1 MGLKS
6 SYNGKSPM
14 TLLLSHLS
22 AGPGVFVHQYLP
34 LPHHGQGPLLVH
46 ISWSTDSAV
55 AHWSLLVVRS
65 FCSLRSDFTDDFM
78 DMLLH
83 TQKCIDIYMKQS
95 NRTSRFVVSIL
106 MSFHMLLPN
115 SGSWSL
121 ALQVWSLALQVWSL
135 ALQVWS
141 LALQVWSLALQVWSL
156 ALQVWSLALQVWS
169 VALQVWS
176 LALQVVSGLTSVVIG
191 LTSVSS
197 FLVK

>member
-1 MGLKS
+1 M
-6 SYNGKSPM
+6 
-14 TLLLSHLS
+14 
-22 AGPGVFVHQYLP
+22 
-34 LPHHGQGPLLVH
+34 
-46 ISWSTDSAV
+46 
-55 AHWSLLVVRS
+55 VRS

-141 LALQVWSLALQVWSL
+141 DWPYKCGLI
-156 ALQVWSLALQVWS
+156 
-169 VALQVWS
+169 
-176 LALQVVSGLTSVVIG
+176 GLTNVVIG